1 MLVIIPTITLITLIK
16 YIYRHFLVVVPGNKR
31 LLEKV
36 AFFYM
41 ETILCKIII
50 IYLHTPFYKSF
61 GELNNETSHAFGEM
75 TISFLSKILLWFK
88 GVNREPQVAKAK
100 KIGDVGIVRNR
111 GRTKKQF
118 IFYACLFKSELYYT
132 CGNKPFIL
140 SYKLNLLFLF
150 LCCRTCFFICIL
162 TKYIVYLYHN
172 N

>member
-41 ETILCKIII
+41 ETIVCKIII

-100 KIGDVGIVRNR
+100 KDRRCGNR
-111 GRTKKQF
+111 KKQRSNKKQF

-140 SYKLNLLFLF
+140 SYKLNLLFFVFML
-150 LCCRTCFFICIL
+150 
-162 TKYIVYLYHN
+162 
-172 N
+172 

>member
-1 MLVIIPTITLITLIK
+1 M
-16 YIYRHFLVVVPGNKR
+16 VVPGNKR

-36 AFFYM
+36 AFFYIK
-41 ETILCKIII
+41 TIVCKIII

-61 GELNNETSHAFGEM
+61 GELNNETSHAFGTM
-75 TISFLSKILLWFK
+75 TISFLSKTCSDLRVST
-88 GVNREPQVAKAK
+88 GTTSSESE
-100 KIGDVGIVRNR
+100 KIGDEGIVRNR

-140 SYKLNLLFLF
+140 LCELNLLFLF
-150 LCCRTCFFICIL
+150 LCFITYVFICIL
-162 TKYIVYLYHN
+162 TKHIVYLYYN